1 MKVELFALC
10 DAATES
16 GGKLNVLGIFD
27 VMAAPDLPFF
37 HPACAVAIRLRFKR
51 IESGTHRVKLDIV
64 DLDGRHTVPSFE
76 TTVTVQSG
84 DEVDSSVANLLL
96 NFQQLRFDRY
106 GRYSID
112 LAVDGRHEGSLPVYL
127 RLVSS
132 PSEKPTH

>member
-27 VMAAPDLPFF
+27 VMVAQDLPFF

-51 IESGTHRVKLDIV
+51 IESGAHRVKLDIV
-64 DLDGRHTVPSFE
+64 DLDGRHAVPSFE
-76 TTVTVQSG
+76 TTVNVQSG
-84 DEVDSSVANLLL
+84 DDTDSSVANMLL

-112 LAVDGRHEGSLPVYL
+112 LAVDGRQEGALPVYV
-127 RLVSS
+127 RPVTS
-132 PSEKPTH
+132 PLEKPTH